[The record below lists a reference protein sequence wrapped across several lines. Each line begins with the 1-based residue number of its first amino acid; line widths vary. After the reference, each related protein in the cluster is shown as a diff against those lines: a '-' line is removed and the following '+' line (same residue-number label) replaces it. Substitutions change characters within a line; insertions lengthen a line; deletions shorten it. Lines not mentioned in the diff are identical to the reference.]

1 MNNNHPF
8 LPIASNN
15 ISIEKSNDAVTWLKI
30 SMITSNI
37 LYLYIFWY
45 LSGIS
50 NAHIIIRWR
59 KEELKTTTAYLSVC
73 NEQHNFS
80 KTNMFFQQRI
90 IWRGYKSSRHHS
102 LIAFSLLCRMTSQTF
117 LATEKRALD
126 PAEIEFYSTISGWR
140 PAACNIPL

>member
-1 MNNNHPF
+1 MYF
-8 LPIASNN
+8 
-15 ISIEKSNDAVTWLKI
+15 
-30 SMITSNI
+30 
-37 LYLYIFWY
+37 YWY

-90 IWRGYKSSRHHS
+90 IRRGYKSSRHHS
-102 LIAFSLLCRMTSQTF
+102 LIAFSLLCFVLFYFLGWQLLSFQNCNNSWNFAIICFFFCFHRRLRGYLSWRFAEKSSQF
-117 LATEKRALD
+117 LLITKFQAAIVISRVSVSNRAKVK
-126 PAEIEFYSTISGWR
+126 
-140 PAACNIPL
+140 